1 MYVIRPQFFIPL
13 ITLLKNAAMNSLQY
27 QKELQLVRN
36 QQLDLFNFEENLAEF
51 KAGFTKNFKDAS
63 DRFADAINGIDKTIE
78 QLEKIKKALTTSE
91 KHLNAANNKVED
103 VSIKRLTKNAPTVRQ
118 MFDNLK

>member
-1 MYVIRPQFFIPL
+1 
-13 ITLLKNAAMNSLQY
+13 MNVANNKRR
-27 QKELQLVRN
+27 KESV
-36 QQLDLFNFEENLAEF
+36 
-51 KAGFTKNFKDAS
+51 
-63 DRFADAINGIDKTIE
+63 
-78 QLEKIKKALTTSE
+78 EKIKKALTTSE